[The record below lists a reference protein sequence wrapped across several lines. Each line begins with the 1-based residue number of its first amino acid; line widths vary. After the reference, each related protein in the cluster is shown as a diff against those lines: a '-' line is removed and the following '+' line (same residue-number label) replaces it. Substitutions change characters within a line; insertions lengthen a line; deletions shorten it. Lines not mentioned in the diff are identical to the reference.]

1 MARRLVQLNSVQD
14 FSSLDEPVLPLGPLY
29 LSFRRALYLALAA
42 ALLAGLA
49 SALRGPVIASLP
61 GGFPVT
67 PGLLLGV
74 LAAGPLLAL
83 GLQEPGAL
91 SPEAQLLLM
100 LLPPAPPGPRGAQGG
115 EGEEYTL
122 TADPDLGVAEAEL
135 VGVAVDPGTGRPYPS
150 IGRALVEATG
160 RRLEVPVSPS
170 DRYRL
175 SVELPR
181 GFHVIRVLAP
191 DSNMELRRLMIR
203 VA

>member
-1 MARRLVQLNSVQD
+1 MQLNSVQD

-150 IGRALVEATG
+150 VTVEVDGERRDAETG
-160 RRLEVPVSPS
+160 EGG
-170 DRYRL
+170 RYRL
-175 SVELPR
+175 ALELPR
-181 GFHVIRVLAP
+181 GVHTIRVGIP
-191 DSNMELRRLMIR
+191 GTGIVLREVR
-203 VA
+203 VRVV